1 MVAGLSWVAL
11 CAMSVGFSAAAEPDS
26 SVRPSL
32 RDEVRAAMR
41 DTLPSQ
47 GAIDDAE
54 ARRLLTLFEQLTVDD
69 TLGEKERGRLLDS
82 LRRRLV
88 TAAEQAH
95 ARAERAKESDN
106 EVATVALPPDAPP
119 ILAQQQP
126 VAAAPA
132 APAPAAPPGAP
143 PDSGDDL
150 ARLIVATIAP
160 ESWEQNGGNGS
171 IYYYRQWQCLVVR
184 QTDGVHQRLGRLAAA
199 LRQP

>member
-1 MVAGLSWVAL
+1 MVAGLFWVAL
-11 CAMSVGFSAAAEPDS
+11 CAVSVGFSAGTEPVS
-26 SVRPSL
+26 KPSL
-32 RDEVRAAMR
+32 RDEIRAAMR

-47 GAIDDAE
+47 GAIDDDE
-54 ARRLLTLFEQLTVDD
+54 ARRLLALFEQLTVDD
-69 TLGEKERGRLLDS
+69 TLGEKDRGRLLDS

-95 ARAERAKESDN
+95 ARAERGEQADT
-106 EVATVALPPDAPP
+106 EVTTVALPPDAPP

-126 VAAAPA
+126 VAPP
-132 APAPAAPPGAP
+132 PAPAAPPNVP
-143 PDSGDDL
+143 QDSGDDL

-171 IYYYRQWQCLVVR
+171 IYYYQQWQCLVVR
-184 QTDGVHQRLGRLAAA
+184 QTDGVHQRLGRLAVA

>member
-1 MVAGLSWVAL
+1 MVAGLTWVAL
-11 CAMSVGFSAAAEPDS
+11 CAVSVGFSAGAETES
-26 SVRPSL
+26 KPSL
-32 RDEVRAAMR
+32 RDEIRVAMR

-54 ARRLLTLFEQLTVDD
+54 ARRLLALFEQLTVDD
-69 TLGEKERGRLLDS
+69 TLGEKERGRLLES

-95 ARAERAKESDN
+95 ARAERAEQSEN
-106 EVATVALPPDAPP
+106 EVTTVAIPPDAPP
-119 ILAQQQP
+119 ILAQQQQQQP
-126 VAAAPA
+126 VAPP
-132 APAPAAPPGAP
+132 PAPSAPPGAP
-143 PDSGDDL
+143 QDSGDDL